1 MNELKGQSRMQLH
14 KFVRVLLLLAVLGS
28 TLAVAKDGSGDEQ
41 AIRALDAA
49 WSQAAGAKALDK
61 TVSFYA
67 DDASL
72 LPSNAPIAN
81 GKEAI
86 HAAWGQFMAMPGFS
100 ISFAPNK
107 IVVAKSGDIAY
118 EIGTFQSTL
127 NDAQGKP
134 ASSVGKYVV
143 NWQKRAGQWKV
154 VADIFND
161 DK

>member
-1 MNELKGQSRMQLH
+1 MKLH
-14 KFVRVLLLLAVLGS
+14 KNLVVVLMLVAVLVS
-28 TLAVAKDGSGDEQ
+28 IPALAKDTSSNEN

-49 WSQAAGAKALDK
+49 WSQAAGAKDLDK

-72 LPSNAPIAN
+72 LPANAPIAT
-81 GKEAI
+81 GKDAI
-86 HAAWGQFMAMPGFS
+86 HAAWSQFMALPGYS
-100 ISFAPNK
+100 LSFTPSK
-107 IVVAKSGDIAY
+107 IVVAKSGDMVY

-134 ASSVGKYVV
+134 AASVGKYVV
-143 NWQKRAGQWKV
+143 NWQKRGGQWKV